1 MVLWIE
7 LLYPN
12 SLGTPKGSID
22 LAHMTTT
29 IATNIMIPQIEINFS
44 LKISE
49 SVEIHISISS
59 AVITAPISTEI
70 LFLARYLVVEARRV
84 KYVINNLPQH
94 IT

>member
-1 MVLWIE
+1 
-7 LLYPN
+7 
-12 SLGTPKGSID
+12 
-22 LAHMTTT
+22 
-29 IATNIMIPQIEINFS
+29 MIPQIEINLS

-84 KYVINNLPQH
+84 KYDNQ
-94 IT
+94 